1 MTAEKSQRRQWCDRL
16 RPQLERDFEERYEA
30 VAQLKAGD
38 VYTWDVSFHDIFNSA
53 YKDTVIYFNKWFIER
68 LAIEVAQD
76 MWWDWAHPN
85 LPLGMNSK
93 KDRDYPRF
101 RIKMPRRR
109 Q

>member
-1 MTAEKSQRRQWCDRL
+1 M
-16 RPQLERDFEERYEA
+16 

-38 VYTWDVSFHDIFNSA
+38 AYTWDVSFHDIFNSA

-101 RIKMPRRR
+101 LIKMPRRK
-109 Q
+109 QQLDISNLPEKLKTKVKNMDAGQ